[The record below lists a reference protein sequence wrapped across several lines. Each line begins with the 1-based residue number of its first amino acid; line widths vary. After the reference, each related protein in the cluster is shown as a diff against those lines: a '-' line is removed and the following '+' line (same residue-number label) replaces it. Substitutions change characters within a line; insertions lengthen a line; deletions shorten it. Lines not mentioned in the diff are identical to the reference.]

1 MSVPLAAADKDAP
14 AWRDSPWFPLVLAVP
29 FVLLYG
35 LNGRTLLTGDSQA
48 HLYLAAS
55 LAWSGDARLD
65 EFTSA
70 LFEAG
75 GGTLPYFA
83 FDAGDGIRSIFNFFP
98 ALLLVPFYWVGGFLG
113 GSGFRESLAAWG
125 LVGKLAASLWIFAAG
140 FPLWELLRRRVG
152 AGMALTAVA
161 AFWFATPLWGG
172 SVDYLQHQPLMF
184 FKLMALWAVFG
195 RGDGRVGGGGP
206 VAHASAFAKLRRTGR
221 VAEVPDAEGLGPR
234 FFLAG
239 VMLALSVLCRYQTA
253 LGAAVLA
260 VLVLVRHRREPRA
273 GLLVAGGLL
282 PVPLALLYHN
292 AVFGSPFQ
300 VGPMVW
306 LQFDQPLAATLFALL
321 FNPGKGLLVHS
332 PWLMLGVVAW
342 RLIGTG
348 DGARRWMGMA
358 LAASALPTVL
368 LYGKLNGWYGGWCW
382 GYRYLLDALPELIVL
397 AALGLAALWQRG
409 CVGRAVTGAALAAGL
424 AVQTLGALAYD
435 GSWHRRFDLGGEPGQ
450 AWLWQ
455 WRNGELAYHVRR
467 GLVYVGSRPVA
478 LRDSPYET
486 RGLYAAEDWGD
497 RRVSWTGARA
507 QLVAVARRWPMEL
520 HLFPN
525 PSDAAQG
532 IVRVRVRVDGGPVQE
547 VHLPQGAWTTLP
559 LGTLA
564 WQHGARVEM
573 EVEPV
578 FVEPGGL
585 ERSLGVAVD
594 LGAFGGR
601 SP

>member
-1 MSVPLAAADKDAP
+1 MSVPPAAADKDAP

-29 FVLLYG
+29 FVVLYG

-75 GGTLPYFA
+75 GGTLPYFV

-125 LVGKLAASLWIFAAG
+125 LAGKVAATLWIFAAG

-152 AGMALTAVA
+152 VGMALVAVA
-161 AFWFATPLWGG
+161 AFWFATPLWAG

-195 RGDGRVGGGGP
+195 TTDGAR
-206 VAHASAFAKLRRTGR
+206 
-221 VAEVPDAEGLGPR
+221 PR

-239 VMLALSVLCRYQTA
+239 LMLALSVLCRYQTA
-253 LGAAVLA
+253 LGAALLA
-260 VLVLVRHRREPRA
+260 VLVLVRYRRERA
-273 GLLVAGGLL
+273 VWRLVAGGLV
-282 PVPLALLYHN
+282 PVPSALLYHH

-300 VGPMVW
+300 LGPMVW
-306 LQFDQPLAATLFALL
+306 LQFDQSLAATLFALL
-321 FNPGKGLLVHS
+321 FHPGKGLLVHS
-332 PWLMLGVVAW
+332 PWLVLGVVAW
-342 RLIGTG
+342 RAIGTG
-348 DGARRWMGMA
+348 EGARRWMGMV

-382 GYRYLLDALPELIVL
+382 GYRYLLDGLPELVVL

-409 CVGRAVTGAALAAGL
+409 CLGRVATGVGLAAGV
-424 AVQTLGALAYD
+424 AVQALGALAYD
-435 GSWHRRFDLGGEPGQ
+435 GSWHRQFDLGGEPGQ

-455 WRNGELAYHVRR
+455 WRNGELPYYARR
-467 GLVYVGSRPVA
+467 GLVYVAGRPMA

-507 QLVAVARRWPMEL
+507 QFVVVARRWPTGLE
-520 HLFPN
+520 LFPN
-525 PSDAAQG
+525 PSEEGRG
-532 IVRVRVRVDGGPVQE
+532 IVRARVRVDGGPAQE
-547 VHLPQGAWTTLP
+547 VHLPQGTWTTLP
-559 LGTLA
+559 LGMLA
-564 WQHGARVEM
+564 WQHGARVEIK
-573 EVEPV
+573 VEPV
-578 FVEPGGL
+578 FLEPGGL
-585 ERSLGVAVD
+585 GRSLGVAVD
-594 LGAFGGR
+594 LEPLAGR